1 MQFKQCFFDKI
12 ACLHKGE
19 QALLSSTPK
28 LKDDLDQPCQVII
41 IGEIE
46 KSDKSIARVKTFGQV
61 DLENKNCC
69 TKKMH

>member
-1 MQFKQCFFDKI
+1 MTGDSICNSSNVFFDKI

-28 LKDDLDQPCQVII
+28 LKDDLDQPCQVIN

-46 KSDKSIARVKTFGQV
+46 KSDKSIARVQNFWSGRFRK
-61 DLENKNCC
+61 
-69 TKKMH
+69 